1 MRLRWKR
8 YRYLFHLRD
17 NHVHGEESEVWDF
30 EEIKPEYL
38 PSDADDDLT
47 RELKEAIF
55 TELTEVE
62 QRLLI
67 AYAECGTYAGVA
79 RLFHSTPPTVRKRLR
94 EIIEK
99 IT

>member
-1 MRLRWKR
+1 MRLRLKR
-8 YRYLFHLRD
+8 YRYLLRLR
-17 NHVHGEESEVWDF
+17 NTEGKGEVWDF
-30 EEIKPEYL
+30 DAIKPEYL
-38 PSDADDDLT
+38 PSPNDDDLT

-55 TELTEVE
+55 TELSEVE

-67 AYAECGTYAGVA
+67 AYAECGSYAGVA

-94 EIIEK
+94 EIILK